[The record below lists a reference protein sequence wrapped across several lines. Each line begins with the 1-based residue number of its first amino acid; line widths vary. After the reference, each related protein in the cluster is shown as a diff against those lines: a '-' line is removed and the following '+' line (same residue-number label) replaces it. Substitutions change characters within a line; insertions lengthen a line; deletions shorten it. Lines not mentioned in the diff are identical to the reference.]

1 VSDRAATAGV
11 RDAAPGA
18 PATEPRAP
26 APPASRRLAGR
37 TALVTGGTSGIGLAA
52 ARRLAAEG
60 TAVLIVGRDRRRLE
74 AALAELRAARPG
86 ATVAGRTADVTDPS
100 EVAAAVDEAAR
111 LGTRLDALVAS
122 AGIDGEG
129 RDVLD
134 LDPDAFAR
142 ILDINVRGLFLAGQA
157 AARRMAADGKGGS
170 IVLLASVNG
179 LAAERGFAD
188 YNASKGGAVMLARS
202 MARDLAGRGI
212 RVNAVC
218 PGYVRT
224 PMTEGYLADP
234 AALEAI
240 VAGIPL
246 GRVAEPDEIAA
257 VIAFLVSDEASY
269 VTGSAIVV
277 DGGRTA

>member
-1 VSDRAATAGV
+1 MTGPDGGQASAAVAAAG
-11 RDAAPGA
+11 RL
-18 PATEPRAP
+18 
-26 APPASRRLAGR
+26 ASRPIDDRLAGR
-37 TALVTGGTSGIGLAA
+37 AALVTGGTSGIGLAA
-52 ARRLAAEG
+52 AERLAREGAAVFVIGRDPDRLAA
-60 TAVLIVGRDRRRLE
+60 
-74 AALAELRAARPG
+74 ALASLQAAVPG
-86 ATVAGRTADVTDPS
+86 AAVAGHTADVTDPGEMS
-100 EVAAAVDEAAR
+100 AAVDDAAR
-111 LGTRLDALVAS
+111 LTGRLDALVAS

-134 LDPDAFAR
+134 LDPAAFGR
-142 ILDINVRGLFLAGQA
+142 ILDVNVRGLFLAGQA
-157 AARRMAADGKGGS
+157 AARKMAGDGRGGS
-170 IVLLASVNG
+170 IVFLASVNG
-179 LAAERGFAD
+179 LEAEPGFAD
-188 YNASKGGAVMLARS
+188 YNASKGGAVLLARS

-224 PMTEGYLADP
+224 PMTQGYLADP

-240 VAGIPL
+240 LAGIPL

-257 VIAFLVSDEASY
+257 VIAFLVSDDSSY

>member
-1 VSDRAATAGV
+1 MST
-11 RDAAPGA
+11 P
-18 PATEPRAP
+18 PANRAP
-26 APPASRRLAGR
+26 APAGAQPADRLAGR
-37 TALVTGGTSGIGLAA
+37 AALVTGGSSGIGLAA
-52 ARRLAAEG
+52 ARRLAREG
-60 TAVLIVGRDRRRLE
+60 AAVLVLGRDKARID
-74 AALAELRAARPG
+74 AAVEGIRHDVPASR
-86 ATVAGRTADVTDPS
+86 VAGRSGDVTNPADV
-100 EVAAAVDEAAR
+100 EAAAAAAAALGAR
-111 LGTRLDALVAS
+111 LDIVVAS

-129 RDVLD
+129 RDVLE
-134 LDPDAFAR
+134 LDPSAFAR
-142 ILDINVRGLFLAGQA
+142 ILDVNVRGLFLAAQA
-157 AARRMAADGKGGS
+157 GARRMAADGKGGA

-179 LAAERGFAD
+179 LAAEPGFVD
-188 YNASKGGAVMLARS
+188 YNASKGGAVLLARS
-202 MARDLAGRGI
+202 LGRDLAGRGI

-234 AALEAI
+234 GALAAI

-269 VTGSAIVV
+269 IAGSAIVV